1 MMTNEEITAELTAG
15 GTTESLFDVLTDA
28 GTKLSPMPDRFRKP
42 EHLITGCLSQT
53 YFGYAR
59 NNIGRIYIYGES
71 QSTTLEGVIYYLQQ
85 YFNGV
90 VIDHSLDKPTWHYD
104 SGLMAHLTPQRQ
116 QAVLQ
121 MIDRCSR
128 FFRE

>member
-1 MMTNEEITAELTAG
+1 MTNEEITAELTAG

-53 YFGYAR
+53 YFGWHR
-59 NNIGRIYIYGES
+59 NNIGRISVYGES
-71 QSTTLEGVIYYLQQ
+71 QSAVLTGVIYYLQK
-85 YFNGV
+85 YLVAVTYGHY
-90 VIDHSLDKPTWHYD
+90 IDKPTWHYD